1 MFIQM
6 KKIKSYTSIW
16 NVEKVIYAINDLK
29 LPFPVSF
36 NQMAWFVLTLF
47 IVIVL
52 GNLPPLSLING
63 ALLKYLGIPVGIAW
77 FMSQKSFDG
86 KKPIGFI
93 KSIYRYFTSPKITF
107 NQKKVEDKSVVFQ
120 PSITYVRSGFF
131 GVSN

>member
-1 MFIQM
+1 M
-6 KKIKSYTSIW
+6 KKIRSYTSIW

-47 IVIVL
+47 IVIVF
-52 GNLPPLSLING
+52 GNLSPLSLING
-63 ALLKYLGIPVGIAW
+63 ALLKYLGIPTGIAW

>member
-63 ALLKYLGIPVGIAW
+63 ALLKYLGIPAGIAW

-107 NQKKVEDKSVVFQ
+107 NQKKIEDKSVVSQ

>member
-1 MFIQM
+1 M
-6 KKIKSYTSIW
+6 KKIRSYTSIW

-36 NQMAWFVLTLF
+36 NQIAWFVLTLF
-47 IVIVL
+47 IIIVL

-63 ALLKYLGIPVGIAW
+63 ALLKYLGIPAGIAW

>member
-1 MFIQM
+1 M

-36 NQMAWFVLTLF
+36 NQMAWFVLTFF

-63 ALLKYLGIPVGIAW
+63 ALLKYLGIPAGIVW

>member
-1 MFIQM
+1 
-6 KKIKSYTSIW
+6 
-16 NVEKVIYAINDLK
+16 
-29 LPFPVSF
+29 
-36 NQMAWFVLTLF
+36 MAWFVLTLF
-47 IVIVL
+47 IIIVL

-63 ALLKYLGIPVGIAW
+63 ALLKYLGIPAGIAW

>member
-1 MFIQM
+1 M
-6 KKIKSYTSIW
+6 KKIRSYTSIW

-47 IVIVL
+47 IIIVL

-63 ALLKYLGIPVGIAW
+63 ALLKYLGIPAAIAW

>member
-36 NQMAWFVLTLF
+36 NQMAWFVLTFF

-63 ALLKYLGIPVGIAW
+63 ALLKYLGIPAGIAW

>member
-1 MFIQM
+1 MNM

-63 ALLKYLGIPVGIAW
+63 ALLKYLWIPAGIAW

-93 KSIYRYFTSPKITF
+93 KSIYRYFTSSKITF
-107 NQKKVEDKSVVFQ
+107 NQKKVEDKSVVSQ

>member
-63 ALLKYLGIPVGIAW
+63 ALLKYLGIPAGIAW

-120 PSITYVRSGFF
+120 PSITYIRSGFF

>member
-1 MFIQM
+1 M

-63 ALLKYLGIPVGIAW
+63 ALLKYLGIPAGIAW

-120 PSITYVRSGFF
+120 PSITYIRSGFF

>member
-1 MFIQM
+1 MNM

-63 ALLKYLGIPVGIAW
+63 ALLKYLGIPAGIAW

-93 KSIYRYFTSPKITF
+93 KSIYRYFTSSKITF
-107 NQKKVEDKSVVFQ
+107 NQKKVEDKSVVSQ

>member
-1 MFIQM
+1 M
-6 KKIKSYTSIW
+6 KKIRSYTSIW

-36 NQMAWFVLTLF
+36 NQMVWFVLTLF

-63 ALLKYLGIPVGIAW
+63 AFLKYLGIPAGVAW

-93 KSIYRYFTSPKITF
+93 KSIYRYFTSSKITF

>member
-63 ALLKYLGIPVGIAW
+63 ALLKYLGIPAGIAW

-107 NQKKVEDKSVVFQ
+107 NQKNIEDKSVVSQ

>member
-63 ALLKYLGIPVGIAW
+63 ALLKYLGIPAGIAW

-93 KSIYRYFTSPKITF
+93 KSIFRYFTSPKITF
-107 NQKKVEDKSVVFQ
+107 NQKKIEDKSVVSQ

>member
-1 MFIQM
+1 M
-6 KKIKSYTSIW
+6 KKVRSYTNIW

-36 NQMAWFVLTLF
+36 NQMSWFVLTLF
-47 IVIVL
+47 IVIVF

-63 ALLKYLGIPVGIAW
+63 ALLKYLGIPAGIAW

-107 NQKKVEDKSVVFQ
+107 NQKKVEDKSVMFQ

>member
-1 MFIQM
+1 M
-6 KKIKSYTSIW
+6 KKVRSYTSIW

-63 ALLKYLGIPVGIAW
+63 ALLKYLGIPAGIAW

-93 KSIYRYFTSPKITF
+93 KSIYRYFTSSKITF
-107 NQKKVEDKSVVFQ
+107 NQKKVEDKSVVSQ

>member
-1 MFIQM
+1 MYV
-6 KKIKSYTSIW
+6 KKVRSYTSIW

-36 NQMAWFVLTLF
+36 NQMAWFVLSLF
-47 IVIVL
+47 LVIVL
-52 GNLPPLSLING
+52 GNVPPLSLIQG
-63 ALLKYLGIPVGIAW
+63 ALLKYLGIPAGIAW

-93 KSIYRYFTSPKITF
+93 RSIYRYFTSPKVTF
-107 NQKKVEDKSVVFQ
+107 SQKKVDGKSVVMQ
-120 PSITYVRSGFF
+120 PSITYVRSELF